1 MSVRVVRFAP
11 FFFDRLD
18 DYFGEGRTEDGA
30 PSSTDF
36 LLYDLA
42 IVRDKLAQD
51 YEGCTLPVLPGGATR
66 VYVGI
71 GLLVGGFALYLLL
84 AEDGCVEVIDLE
96 L

>member
-1 MSVRVVRFAP
+1 MTRRIVRFAP

-18 DYFGEGRTEDGA
+18 DHFGEGRNGEGA

-42 IVRDKLAQD
+42 TVRDKFSED
-51 YEGCTLPVLPGGATR
+51 FEGCTLLVLPGGKAR

-71 GLLVGGFALYLLL
+71 GVLVGGYALYAILT
-84 AEDGCVEVIDLE
+84 EDNCVEVIDIE